1 MKKLFIL
8 FVAAA
13 MLAVSLIGA
22 FSASAA
28 NDGATPDEAITIDA
42 EFEDDAVAV
51 VLNGDVFA
59 DYDGT
64 LTPLLKPAAYEGI
77 GVASIPVQEITQTE
91 NGGSL
96 YTVVKLYLDKHS
108 KQNVLDA
115 AEKLKTMDGVKT
127 AHPITDADGIN
138 AAIEGFYRDFNN
150 PKWGYSDKICRVRLT
165 KEAAQRLSDYTADS
179 FAALG
184 VTEVKTEQLPNT
196 PYPDLLLTLDTPGKA
211 YVLAAINQLM
221 TRDDVAIAAPYEFA
235 VPDEPT
241 NPDDWVIV
249 KYYIIGDADGDGR
262 VTIADAT
269 LVQKAAVDLTPKDGM
284 LMDVNED
291 GRVSI
296 LDVTCIQKYLAGFT
310 DGIGKT
316 GDAEII

>member
-1 MKKLFIL
+1 MKKLIFL

-13 MLAVSLIGA
+13 MLAVSLVGS

-64 LTPLLKPAAYEGI
+64 LTPLLKPATYEGI

-91 NGGSL
+91 NGGSW

-165 KEAAQRLSDYTADS
+165 KEAAQRLSDYTAGS

-310 DGIGKT
+310 DGIGRT

>member
-13 MLAVSLIGA
+13 MLAVSLIGS

-211 YVLAAINQLM
+211 YVLAAINQL
-221 TRDDVAIAAPYEFA
+221 
-235 VPDEPT
+235 T

-310 DGIGKT
+310 DGIGRT